1 MEPSKAIR
9 SDELRHP
16 TFLIIGAAKS
26 GTTSLYYYL
35 KQHPDVY
42 MSPIKEL
49 RFFAYEDGLPPL
61 NGPGDRESNQVLITE
76 WEEYLQAFGDAT
88 DEQEVGEA
96 SPIYLYDENVPAR
109 IHNHLPDVRLIVILR
124 NPVDR
129 AYSHFNHLIKDGRE
143 PLRDFGR
150 ALEQEERRIA
160 DGWEWSWHYKNL
172 GFYFEQLSRYEQ
184 YFDRAQMAVYLFE
197 DLVENN
203 VAFAQEVYSWLDVD
217 DSFVPDVSPRFRE
230 TGVPRS
236 NRFQR
241 FLFNPENPLRRL
253 SRYILPEGTREKWLA
268 ILKSINLKKP
278 PLSNDIRRE
287 LIEVYREDIEQL
299 SEFLDRDL
307 SHWLE
312 V

>member
-96 SPIYLYDENVPAR
+96 SPIYLYDEKVPAR

-143 PLRDFGR
+143 SLRDFGR

-268 ILKSINLKKP
+268 ILKSMNLKKP